1 MKLANK
7 VAIITGGSRGIGRG
21 VAVAFA
27 HEGAAVAIVGRNKQD
42 CDATAAFISGSGGT
56 AISIPAMYRKRKMR
70 PVLRNK
76 PLQSCTASIYW

>member
-27 HEGAAVAIVGRNKQD
+27 HEGAAVAIVA
-42 CDATAAFISGSGGT
+42 ATSRIVTQPRPLFPAAGEPPSVYLR
-56 AISIPAMYRKRKMR
+56 MYRKRKMR